1 MSSRSIVDD
10 TSPEAREV
18 LRRIYAEMSPSE
30 KFRRL
35 SELTLAANQLTLAG
49 LRSRH
54 PAESESS
61 LLLRLARIRL
71 GDDLARRVY
80 GDSASVG

>member
-1 MSSRSIVDD
+1 MASRSIIDD

-18 LRRIYAEMSPSE
+18 LRRIYAAMSATE
-30 KFRRL
+30 KIRRL
-35 SELTLAANQLTLAG
+35 SELTLAANQLTLVG

-54 PAESESS
+54 PSESERS

-71 GDDLARRVY
+71 GEDLARRVY
-80 GDSASVG
+80 GEAAAVG